1 MASKAPNLDGRFVGV
16 GGGFH
21 GLLIHSGVFLALRWM
36 VLEKVLRLGAVR
48 RWSYLVTNP
57 PHVRVM
63 WTGHPTFY
71 IVLSP
76 VGVGLAHRV
85 FSSGRILLAR
95 FPSLSLE
102 ELLPLW
108 AHMPRLSG
116 QGSELLY

>member
-57 PHVRVM
+57 PHVRVDVDR
-63 WTGHPTFY
+63 TSYLLHCPIAG
-71 IVLSP
+71 
-76 VGVGLAHRV
+76 
-85 FSSGRILLAR
+85 GRW
-95 FPSLSLE
+95 PST
-102 ELLPLW
+102 
-108 AHMPRLSG
+108 
-116 QGSELLY
+116 